1 MKAWRAPRPAGGA
14 DALPASRHRHPR
26 VGGPEAT
33 KAQEVYE
40 KVEAL
45 IASGVSK
52 ADAFKQLAGQYGQP
66 VNSIRGSYY
75 QHTRPEGGS
84 GTAARTR
91 RRETTPEDALAD
103 ARKALERAIESVD
116 REVEQAK
123 TRADE
128 AKAEYD
134 ALKASA
140 KERRDAIAARLEALT

>member
-1 MKAWRAPRPAGGA
+1 M
-14 DALPASRHRHPR
+14 
-26 VGGPEAT
+26 T
-33 KAQEVYE
+33 KSQEVYE

-52 ADAFKQLAGQYGQP
+52 ADAFKQLAGEYGQP

-75 QHTRPEGGS
+75 QHTRPGNTGG
-84 GTAARTR
+84 GTTARTR

-103 ARKALERAIESVD
+103 ARRALERAIESVD

-123 TRADE
+123 ARAEE

-140 KERRDAIAARLEALT
+140 TSRRDAITARLEALT